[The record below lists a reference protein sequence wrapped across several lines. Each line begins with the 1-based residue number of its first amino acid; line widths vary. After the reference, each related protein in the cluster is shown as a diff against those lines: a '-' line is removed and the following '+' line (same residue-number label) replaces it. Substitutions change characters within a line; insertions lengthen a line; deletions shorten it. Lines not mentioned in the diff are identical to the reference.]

1 MAIRFRVYFSQL
13 LSHYPVSAK
22 SVYILSKEFCDQDD
36 PRVAPGQGR
45 NEVGTTI
52 GLSTTSQDQ
61 LKKFEMIIK
70 IILTRLKVLS
80 GGKLMLLLQ
89 PEIHLIGI
97 KFIEQL
103 NIYKHYVEYKKYR
116 WC

>member
-52 GLSTTSQDQ
+52 GLSTTCQDQ
-61 LKKFEMIIK
+61 LKKFEMII
-70 IILTRLKVLS
+70 
-80 GGKLMLLLQ
+80 
-89 PEIHLIGI
+89 
-97 KFIEQL
+97 
-103 NIYKHYVEYKKYR
+103 IYKYYFNSPEGAVR
-116 WC
+116 WQTDVVTSTRNSFDRY